1 MENVSYSFAFQLKS
15 VSSFCFEALVI
26 KEMYVSLPPRTGAY
40 GTSKYSN
47 DESAHH
53 LSTSVNGDGTL
64 NNSTASNRVGR
75 GLSWREANERARI
88 LFYRGK
94 HPAIHYDEQA
104 AGFDVRMLLET
115 ASGGTQE
122 IPVTDSDVSLNNH

>member
-1 MENVSYSFAFQLKS
+1 
-15 VSSFCFEALVI
+15 
-26 KEMYVSLPPRTGAY
+26 MYVSLPPRAGAY
-40 GTSKYSN
+40 ASSKHTHDDSSRY
-47 DESAHH
+47 
-53 LSTSVNGDGTL
+53 LSTSVNGDQTM
-64 NNSTASNRVGR
+64 NSSTSSHRVAR

-115 ASGGTQE
+115 TAGGTQE
-122 IPVTDSDVSLNNH
+122 IPVTDSDVG